1 MVAGD
6 VDVRIVNANATDLD
20 TAITAQRALMGISGA
35 YMIASSGA
43 EGQQIVCVA
52 IQNI

>member
-6 VDVRIVNANATDLD
+6 VDVRIVNAVTTDVD
-20 TAITAQRALMGISGA
+20 TAVTAQRALMGISGA
-35 YMIASSGA
+35 YLMTSIGPEA
-43 EGQQIVCVA
+43 QQVLLVA